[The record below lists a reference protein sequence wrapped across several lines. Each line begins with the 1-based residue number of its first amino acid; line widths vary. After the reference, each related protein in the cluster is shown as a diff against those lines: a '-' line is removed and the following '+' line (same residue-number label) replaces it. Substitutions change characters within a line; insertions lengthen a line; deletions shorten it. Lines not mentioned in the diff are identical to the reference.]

1 MYEFVWWWMF
11 ALVPL
16 PLMVR
21 FLWRAVERQTGVAL
35 RVPFLQDFLQEDAQ
49 RTKRWSKWILAL
61 GLAAWLALVTA
72 AARPLWIGEEVN
84 LPVSGRDLMMVVD
97 LSGSMQEQDF
107 VINNQQVDRLT
118 ALKFLADDFI
128 KKRTGDRIGLVLFA
142 DQAYLQAPLTFD
154 RTTVRTLLD
163 EAAIGLAGERTAI
176 GDAIGLAF
184 KHLQKSP
191 QQNRVVILLTDGAN
205 TAGTVTP
212 MESTEMAAKA
222 GLKIYTVGIGS
233 ESESV
238 RSMFGFQLMN
248 PGAELDEKLL
258 RTMASRTGGQYF
270 RARNTEEFQ
279 RIYQELDRLEP
290 VEKEAETWRP
300 QQELFRWPL
309 ALAVLLGLLA
319 FLLRTE
325 AEIA

>member
-1 MYEFVWWWMF
+1 M
-11 ALVPL
+11 
-16 PLMVR
+16 
-21 FLWRAVERQTGVAL
+21 
-35 RVPFLQDFLQEDAQ
+35 
-49 RTKRWSKWILAL
+49 
-61 GLAAWLALVTA
+61 
-72 AARPLWIGEEVN
+72 
-84 LPVSGRDLMMVVD
+84 
-97 LSGSMQEQDF
+97 
-107 VINNQQVDRLT
+107 
-118 ALKFLADDFI
+118 
-128 KKRTGDRIGLVLFA
+128 
-142 DQAYLQAPLTFD
+142 
-154 RTTVRTLLD
+154 
-163 EAAIGLAGERTAI
+163 
-176 GDAIGLAF
+176 
-184 KHLQKSP
+184 
-191 QQNRVVILLTDGAN
+191 ILLTDGAN
-205 TAGTVTP
+205 TVGMVTP